1 MRKARPEQQQR
12 RFDAPSITDVP
23 LNFEC
28 RDEII
33 PVLRSL
39 QHIYSEPALRDQILD
54 LIAKDVNQDTRDDV
68 GREGMD
74 YWQII
79 VLAGVRLGCNLNY
92 DKLQDLAENHRNLRA
107 IMGVGMWDEKTSFTW
122 HRIRDNLCLVEPK
135 TIDFIS
141 HLIVDE
147 GHRLDPEAA
156 TTARADSFVMETAIH
171 YPTENTLILD
181 GLRKIIELVLPL
193 AEEQG
198 LGGWRQH
205 KHLWKRIKR
214 ASRNIGRIAARKGA
228 NYKKR
233 LQAEYRKLLK
243 LSTRIVRRA
252 RDLLSELGLAAPSED
267 DIFGE
272 HSLRAF
278 IARTERV
285 QDTARRR
292 VLKEE
297 SVPNQEKLFSMFEP
311 HTQLYKRGKAG
322 EPVQFGRLV
331 LVYEDGAGF
340 LTHHHILPRD
350 KGDGDVVV
358 EQTRIVQE
366 RLGGRIKRVSF
377 DRGFHSPENQEQLA
391 KIVECVCLPKPGKKQ
406 SAEQQATASAEFHAG
421 VQNHSGVESAIGALQ
436 SGNGLERC
444 RDKSELGYERYMSL
458 GVFGRN
464 LHTLGRMLIA
474 AESPLSCAARSRRAA

>member
-1 MRKARPEQQQR
+1 MRKPRPEHGQR
-12 RFDAPSITDVP
+12 QFDTPSIPEVS

-28 RDEII
+28 RDELI
-33 PVLRSL
+33 PVLKTL
-39 QHIYSEPALRDQILD
+39 QHIYSKPALRDQILN
-54 LIAKDVNQDTRDDV
+54 LVAEDVNGVTRDDV
-68 GREGMD
+68 GRKGMD
-74 YWQII
+74 YWQIT

-122 HRIRDNLCLVEPK
+122 HRIRDNVCLLDDK
-135 TIDFIS
+135 TIDAIS
-141 HLIVDE
+141 HLIVAE

-156 TTARADSFVMETAIH
+156 TTTRADSFVMETAVH
-171 YPTENTLILD
+171 YPTEDTLILD
-181 GLRKIIELVLPL
+181 GIRKIIELCLPI
-193 AEEQG
+193 AEEHG
-198 LGGWRQH
+198 LEGWRQH

-214 ASRNIGRIAARKGA
+214 ISRSIGRIATRKGA

-233 LQAEYRKLLK
+233 LKAEYCKLLK
-243 LSTRIVRRA
+243 QSTRLVRRA
-252 RDLLSELGLAAPSED
+252 RELLSELGLAAPSEE

-272 HSLRAF
+272 HTLRAF

-292 VLKEE
+292 VLKDE
-297 SVPNQEKLFSMFEP
+297 SVPNEDKLFSVFEP
-311 HTQLYKRGKAG
+311 HTQLYKRGKAS

-340 LTHHHILPRD
+340 ITHHYVMPRD
-350 KGDGDVVV
+350 KGDRDVVV
-358 EQTRIVQE
+358 AQTRIVQK
-366 RLGGRIKRVSF
+366 RLGGCIKRASF

-391 KIVECVCLPKPGKKQ
+391 KIVECLCLPKPGKKQ
-406 SAEQQATASAEFHAG
+406 SVEQQTMASAEFHAG

-474 AESPLSCAARSRRAA
+474 AENPSSHAARSRRAA